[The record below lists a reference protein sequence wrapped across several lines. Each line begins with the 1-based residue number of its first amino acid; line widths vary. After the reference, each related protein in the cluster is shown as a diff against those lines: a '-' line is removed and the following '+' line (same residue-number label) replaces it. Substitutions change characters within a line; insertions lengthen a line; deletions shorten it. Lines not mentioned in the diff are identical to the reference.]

1 MMLKERTTRDVSAR
15 RRLVSVVAARM
26 VMLVRHRER
35 ARGEIEAMVAVTV
48 LMVVLVAMLGL
59 SGAVSGE
66 LGRVLL
72 SLAEGR

>member
-1 MMLKERTTRDVSAR
+1 MTLSAR
-15 RRLVSVVAARM
+15 RRLVSAVAARM

-35 ARGEIEAMVAVTV
+35 ARGEIEAMVVVTV
-48 LMVVLVAMLGL
+48 LMLAMLGL

-66 LGRVLL
+66 LGRVLWR

>member
-1 MMLKERTTRDVSAR
+1 
-15 RRLVSVVAARM
+15 
-26 VMLVRHRER
+26 MLVRHRER

-48 LMVVLVAMLGL
+48 LIVVLVAMLGL

-72 SLAEGR
+72 SLSLIHI